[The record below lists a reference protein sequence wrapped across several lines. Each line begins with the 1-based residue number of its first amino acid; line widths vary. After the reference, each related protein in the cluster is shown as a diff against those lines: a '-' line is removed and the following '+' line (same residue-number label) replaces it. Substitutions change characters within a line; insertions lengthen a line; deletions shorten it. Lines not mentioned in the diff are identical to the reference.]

1 MTDFIKT
8 DGVEPV
14 ELSLEVQLIKE
25 GDYIVAYCPSLE
37 LSSYGDS
44 EEDATTAFE
53 EALKIFIYETQSRG
67 TFFKELLDM
76 GWVLRK
82 RPEPSFTPP
91 SKETMPRYPAGS
103 LQKSFNERISVLV

>member
-44 EEDATTAFE
+44 EEDAKTAFE
-53 EALKIFIYETQSRG
+53 EVLKIFIDHHPLEA
-67 TFFKELLDM
+67 
-76 GWVLRK
+76 K
-82 RPEPSFTPP
+82 RNTSF
-91 SKETMPRYPAGS
+91 SYS
-103 LQKSFNERISVLV
+103 Y